1 MKGFFMVK
9 FESKI
14 NIPEMLGVKENAEK
28 FGISQ
33 HYARQ
38 LALSGTVKAV
48 RVGRG
53 KILINSQSV
62 VDYFNSSYINDS
74 QPAQNGGIKPIPVN
88 L

>member
-1 MKGFFMVK
+1 MKEIFTMTT
-9 FESKI
+9 
-14 NIPEMLGVKENAEK
+14 NIPEMLGIKETAEK

-33 HYARQ
+33 NYARQ

-48 RVGRG
+48 RVGKG

-62 VDYFNSSYINDS
+62 VDFFNSSYINTPES
-74 QPAQNGGIKPIPVN
+74 AHISAIKPIPVN